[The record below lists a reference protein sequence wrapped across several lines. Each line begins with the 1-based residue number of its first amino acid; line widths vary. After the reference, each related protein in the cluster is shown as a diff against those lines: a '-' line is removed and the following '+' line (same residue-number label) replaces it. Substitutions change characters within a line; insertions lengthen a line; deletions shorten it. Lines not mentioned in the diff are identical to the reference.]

1 MQMKKYIIFVF
12 AICAYTFTNAQ
23 QLPQFTSYQLSP
35 YLYNPAYAG
44 VDGYTQLNAV
54 VREQWSGVNKAPET
68 KSISMFGP
76 LGNEKMALGGVV
88 VSDKLGAESKNG
100 LQLSYAYHLRL
111 KNDLSL
117 SLGLSGGLMQY
128 KLDNT
133 VINPYDAGDP
143 VFSIPGLTDVVPNA
157 SFGAFLYAD
166 NYYVSLA
173 VPQLLNSSF
182 SALDDFDGEF
192 LGGSLVN
199 HYYLGG
205 GYDHQ
210 LNNQWNIEPSLLLK
224 MIPQAPIQ
232 FELVT
237 KCTYN
242 DMLWAAVGYRHN
254 ESALLYLGY
263 DINDQFYVAYG
274 HDFVTSGLNTVSSGT
289 NEFKF
294 GMRFNK
300 GK

>member
-1 MQMKKYIIFVF
+1 MQMKKYILFVF
-12 AICAYTFTNAQ
+12 AICVYAITNAQ

-44 VDGYTQLNAV
+44 VDGYTQLNTV
-54 VREQWSGVNKAPET
+54 IREQWSGINRAPET
-68 KSISMFGP
+68 KSISMYGP
-76 LGNEKMALGGVV
+76 LRNEKMALGGVV
-88 VSDKLGAESKNG
+88 ISDKLGAESKNG
-100 LQLSYAYHLRL
+100 FQLSYAYHLRL

-133 VINPYDAGDP
+133 VINPYDIGDP
-143 VFSIPGLTDVVPNA
+143 VFSVPGLTDVVPNA
-157 SFGAFLYAD
+157 SFGMYLYTE
-166 NYYVSLA
+166 NYYLTLA

-182 SALDDFDGEF
+182 SALDEFDGE
-192 LGGSLVN
+192 LLEGSLVN

-205 GYDHQ
+205 GYQHEIND
-210 LNNQWNIEPSLLLK
+210 QWDIEPSLLVK

-232 FELVT
+232 FEISS
-237 KCTYN
+237 KFTYN
-242 DMLWAAVGYRHN
+242 DILWASLGYRYN

-263 DINDQFYVAYG
+263 DINDQFYFAYG

-289 NEFKF
+289 NEFKL

-300 GK
+300 VK

>member
-1 MQMKKYIIFVF
+1 MKKYILLVF
-12 AICAYTFTNAQ
+12 AFCVCAIAHAQ

-54 VREQWSGVNKAPET
+54 IREQWSGINKAPET
-68 KSISMFGP
+68 KSISVFGP
-76 LGNEKMALGGVV
+76 LRNEKMALGGVV
-88 VSDKLGAESKNG
+88 ISDKLGAESKNG
-100 LQLSYAYHLRL
+100 FQLSYAYHLRL

-157 SFGAFLYAD
+157 SFGMYLYNEKFFL
-166 NYYVSLA
+166 SLA

-182 SALDDFDGEF
+182 SALDDFNGEL

-199 HYYLGG
+199 HYYLGCG
-205 GYDHQ
+205 FQ
-210 LNNQWNIEPSLLLK
+210 RELNNQWNIEPSLLLK
-224 MIPQAPIQ
+224 KTAQVPIQ
-232 FELVT
+232 FEFVT
-237 KCTYN
+237 KLTYK
-242 DMLWAAVGYRHN
+242 DMLWTALGYRNN

-263 DINDQFYVAYG
+263 DINNQFYVAYG
-274 HDFVTSGLNTVSSGT
+274 HDFITSELNTVSSGT

-294 GMRFNK
+294 GMYFNK
-300 GK
+300 GR

>member
-1 MQMKKYIIFVF
+1 MKKYILFVF
-12 AICAYTFTNAQ
+12 AICTWAITHAQ
-23 QLPQFTSYQLSP
+23 QLPQFTSYQLNP

-44 VDGYTQLNAV
+44 VDGYTQLNAII
-54 VREQWSGVNKAPET
+54 REQWSGINKAPET

-76 LGNEKMALGGVV
+76 LRNEKMALGGIVI
-88 VSDKLGAESKNG
+88 SDKLGAESKNG

-111 KNDLSL
+111 KNDLSF
-117 SLGLSGGLMQY
+117 SFGLSAGLLQY

-143 VFSIPGLTDVVPNA
+143 VFSLPGLTDVVPNV
-157 SFGAFLYAD
+157 SFGMYLYAEK
-166 NYYVSLA
+166 YYVSLA

-182 SALDDFDGEF
+182 SVLDDFDGDL

-205 GYDHQ
+205 GYQ
-210 LNNQWNIEPSLLLK
+210 YELNDQWNIEPSLLFN

-237 KCTYN
+237 KCIYN
-242 DMLWAAVGYRHN
+242 DMLWAALGYRHN
-254 ESALLYLGY
+254 ESALLYIGY
-263 DINDQFYVAYG
+263 DINDQLYIAYG
-274 HDFVTSGLNTVSSGT
+274 HDFMTSGLNTVSSGT
-289 NEFKF
+289 NEFKI

>member
-1 MQMKKYIIFVF
+1 MKKYILFVF
-12 AICAYTFTNAQ
+12 AICSVSVAQAQ

-54 VREQWSGVNKAPET
+54 IREQWSGINKAPET
-68 KSISMFGP
+68 KSLSMFGP
-76 LGNEKMALGGVV
+76 LRNEKMALGGVV
-88 VSDKLGAESKNG
+88 ISDKLGAESKNG
-100 LQLSYAYHLRL
+100 FQLSYAYHLRL

-133 VINPYDAGDP
+133 VINPYDSGDP

-157 SFGAFLYAD
+157 SFGAHLYTEKF
-166 NYYVSLA
+166 YVSLA

-182 SALDDFDGEF
+182 SALDDLEGEL
-192 LGGSLVN
+192 LGGTLVN
-199 HYYLGG
+199 HYYLAMGRQ
-205 GYDHQ
+205 YELNSQ
-210 LNNQWNIEPSLLLK
+210 LDLEPSLLVK

-237 KCTYN
+237 KFTYN
-242 DMLWAAVGYRHN
+242 DMLWCALGYRHDA
-254 ESALLYLGY
+254 SVLLYLGY
-263 DINDQFYVAYG
+263 DINEQFFVAYG
-274 HDFVTSGLNTVSSGT
+274 HDFITSGLNNVSSGT

-294 GMRFNK
+294 GMRFK
-300 GK
+300 K

>member
-1 MQMKKYIIFVF
+1 MQMKKHILFVF
-12 AICAYTFTNAQ
+12 AIFTCTIVYAQ

-44 VDGYTQLNAV
+44 VDGFTQLNAV
-54 VREQWSGVNKAPET
+54 VREQWSGINKAPET

-76 LGNEKMALGGVV
+76 LRNEKMALGGVV

-100 LQLSYAYHLRL
+100 FQLSYAYHLRL

-117 SLGLSGGLMQY
+117 SLALSGGLMQY

-157 SFGAFLYAD
+157 SFGMYLYS
-166 NYYVSLA
+166 NKYYISLA
-173 VPQLLNSSF
+173 LPQLLNSSF
-182 SALDDFDGEF
+182 SALDDFNGE
-192 LGGSLVN
+192 LLVGSLVN

-205 GYDHQ
+205 GYMHE
-210 LNNQWNIEPSLLLK
+210 LNNQFDIEPSLLLK
-224 MIPQAPIQ
+224 MVPQAPIQ

-242 DMLWAAVGYRHN
+242 DMLWAALGYRHN
-254 ESALLYLGY
+254 ESVLLYLGY
-263 DINDQFYVAYG
+263 DINDQFYIAYG
-274 HDFVTSGLNTVSSGT
+274 HDFITSSLNKVSSGT

-300 GK
+300 AK

>member
-1 MQMKKYIIFVF
+1 MQMKKYILFIF
-12 AICAYTFTNAQ
+12 AICAYLCTNAQ

-44 VDGYTQLNAV
+44 VDGYSQLNTV
-54 VREQWSGVNKAPET
+54 VREQWSGINRAPET
-68 KSISMFGP
+68 KSISMYGP
-76 LGNEKMALGGVV
+76 LRNEKMALGGVV

-100 LQLSYAYHLRL
+100 FQLSYAYHLRL

-133 VINPYDAGDP
+133 VINPYDIGDP
-143 VFSIPGLTDVVPNA
+143 VFSVPGLTDVVPNA
-157 SFGAFLYAD
+157 SFGMYLYTE
-166 NYYVSLA
+166 NYYLTLA

-182 SALDDFDGEF
+182 SALDEFDGE
-192 LGGSLVN
+192 LLEGSLVN

-205 GYDHQ
+205 GYQHEIND
-210 LNNQWNIEPSLLLK
+210 QWNIEPSLLVK

-232 FELVT
+232 FEISS
-237 KCTYN
+237 KFTYN
-242 DMLWAAVGYRHN
+242 DILWAALGYRYK
-254 ESALLYLGY
+254 ESVLLYLGY
-263 DINDQFYVAYG
+263 DINDQFYFAYG

-289 NEFKF
+289 NEFKL

>member
-1 MQMKKYIIFVF
+1 MY
-12 AICAYTFTNAQ
+12 
-23 QLPQFTSYQLSP
+23 
-35 YLYNPAYAG
+35 
-44 VDGYTQLNAV
+44 
-54 VREQWSGVNKAPET
+54 
-68 KSISMFGP
+68 GP
-76 LGNEKMALGGVV
+76 LRNEKMALGGVV

-100 LQLSYAYHLRL
+100 FQLSYAYHLRL

-133 VINPYDAGDP
+133 VINPYDIGDP
-143 VFSIPGLTDVVPNA
+143 VFSVPGLTDVVPNA
-157 SFGAFLYAD
+157 SFGMYLYTE
-166 NYYVSLA
+166 NYYLTLA

-182 SALDDFDGEF
+182 SALDEFDGE
-192 LGGSLVN
+192 LLEGSLVN

-205 GYDHQ
+205 GYQHEIND
-210 LNNQWNIEPSLLLK
+210 QWNIEPSLLVK

-232 FELVT
+232 FELSS
-237 KCTYN
+237 KFTYN
-242 DMLWAAVGYRHN
+242 DILWAALGYRYK

-263 DINDQFYVAYG
+263 DINDQFYFAYG

-289 NEFKF
+289 NEFKL